1 MAHLPG
7 PGVAAFQERLR
18 RPGRWDVIG
27 LGESSW
33 DEVWRLAEVP
43 PWGGKARAVDRI
55 SLGGGQVATAM
66 VACRRLG
73 LQAAYLGW
81 VGDDDVGRHIVQGL
95 AAEGVDTGGVHVLVG
110 ASHGAVI
117 VVDARGERTVL
128 FHEDRGQPPAELTAV
143 LDLDRVVEARVVH
156 VDGSD
161 LDASIAAAERARAA
175 GRVVTCDLDHA
186 TPRTPELLAH
196 IDICM
201 AAAEFP
207 ADLARACGALPAGE
221 TGAETLSAALRRIA
235 GYLPAPAVVC
245 ITRGAEGAV
254 AWDGEGE
261 YQVPA
266 FHPPAIVDTTA
277 CGDTF
282 RGGFIAALLDGQDLA
297 GCLTF
302 ACAAAALKT
311 RDLGR
316 RGCPGRDAVQA
327 LLQHGAWP

>member
-1 MAHLPG
+1 ML
-7 PGVAAFQERLR
+7 
-18 RPGRWDVIG
+18 G

-43 PWGGKARAVDRI
+43 PWGGKARAVGRI

-81 VGDDDVGRHIVQGL
+81 VGADEVGRHIIEGL
-95 AAEGVDTGGVHVLVG
+95 DVEAVDTSGVRILPG
-110 ASHGAVI
+110 AASHGAII

-128 FHEDRGQPPAELTAV
+128 FHEDRGQPPTDLAAV
-143 LDLDRVVEARVVH
+143 LDLDRVSEARVVH

-161 LDASIAAAERARAA
+161 LTASIAAAQRARAA
-175 GRVVTCDLDHA
+175 GRIVTCDLDHA
-186 TPRTPELLAH
+186 TPRTPELLSH

-207 ADLARACGALPAGE
+207 ADLARACGPTPADE
-221 TGAETLSAALRRIA
+221 ACTKAPTGAPAETLSASLRRIA
-235 GYLPAPAVVC
+235 AHLPATGPSIVC

-254 AWDGEGE
+254 AWDGERE
-261 YQVPA
+261 YHVPA
-266 FHPPAIVDTTA
+266 FQPPAIVDTTA

-282 RGGFIAALLDGQDLA
+282 RAGFIAALLDGQDLA

-327 LLQHGAWP
+327 LLQQGAWS